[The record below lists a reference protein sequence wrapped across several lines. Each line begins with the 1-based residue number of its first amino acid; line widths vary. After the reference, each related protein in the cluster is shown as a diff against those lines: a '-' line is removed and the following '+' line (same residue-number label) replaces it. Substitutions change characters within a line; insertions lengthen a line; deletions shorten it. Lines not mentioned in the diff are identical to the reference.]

1 MQELGEKY
9 MDRIDFGVPK
19 APILHRK
26 GKLIGCAHCHLAQTE
41 PVGMTDHEY
50 NSFIRN
56 FDGTLCTM
64 EDTYFNEKYMYCPE
78 CGNIAEDLE
87 HEDNTPYFN
96 TKEIRDISNS
106 NKPQIEKNFLIMH
119 KIHNTY
125 QTLLDIYRYYQYTNN
140 EEEARPYRNQIISK
154 LEEDYQNHHY
164 LHTLRLLIEYY
175 RRNGDFDK
183 ALDLIKNEFGKK
195 RYAKFVDDYSY
206 NGYGLYTRNIY
217 IIKEEKKLC
226 KKKISDRIIWKYDK
240 KDKYYVRIKFPIKE
254 RNCRQ

>member
-1 MQELGEKY
+1 MRRDDY
-9 MDRIDFGVPK
+9 FF
-19 APILHRK
+19 APIKCRLEK
-26 GKLIGCAHCHLAQTE
+26 DVGCAHCHLTQKE
-41 PVGMTDHEY
+41 PKGIMRVEY
-50 NSFIRN
+50 YSCCQN
-56 FDGTLCTM
+56 FDDSMYTM

-154 LEEDYQNHHY
+154 LEEEYQNHHY

-195 RYAKFVDDYSY
+195 RYAKIKNKNNFDYI
-206 NGYGLYTRNIY
+206 NDRDVIL
-217 IIKEEKKLC
+217 KEKLLC
-226 KKKISDRIIWKYDK
+226 KKHNSDRIQLKLKVGKTFKEDFKIQLHPY
-240 KDKYYVRIKFPIKE
+240 KDKNNLV
-254 RNCRQ
+254 QW

>member
-41 PVGMTDHEY
+41 PEGMTDHEY

-64 EDTYFNEKYMYCPE
+64 EDTYFNKKYMHCPE

-164 LHTLRLLIEYY
+164 LHTLRLLIEYH

>member
-1 MQELGEKY
+1 MMCELVDPNCGPIKRRYKEKT
-9 MDRIDFGVPK
+9 
-19 APILHRK
+19 
-26 GKLIGCAHCHLAQTE
+26 HCHHCYRVQDALR
-41 PVGMTDHEY
+41 GMDYFEY
-50 NSFIRN
+50 TPCCKNMDDSMY
-56 FDGTLCTM
+56 TM

-164 LHTLRLLIEYY
+164 LHTLRLLIEYH

-195 RYAKFVDDYSY
+195 RYMPFNRNSRSIYAVYVNNVD
-206 NGYGLYTRNIY
+206 
-217 IIKEEKKLC
+217 IIKKEKKLC
-226 KKKISDRIIWKYDK
+226 KKKCSERIILKIKLGKTFKEDF
-240 KDKYYVRIKFPIKE
+240 RIQLRPYKGK
-254 RNCRQ
+254 NNLNDW

>member
-119 KIHNTY
+119 KVHNTY

-140 EEEARPYRNQIISK
+140 EEEAKPYRNQIISK
-154 LEEDYQNHHY
+154 LEEEYQNHHY
-164 LHTLRLLIEYY
+164 LHTLRLLIEYH

-183 ALDLIKNEFGKK
+183 ALNLIKNEFGKK
-195 RYAKFVDDYSY
+195 KYAKKLPYET
-206 NGYGLYTRNIY
+206 GYEDNIK
-217 IIKEEKKLC
+217 IIKQERKLC
-226 KKKISDRIIWKYDK
+226 KKNISDRIVWHIDTNDK
-240 KDKYYVRIKFPIKE
+240 LYKKIIQME
-254 RNCRQ
+254 QNGLLRN

>member
-1 MQELGEKY
+1 MMCELVNPDCGPIKRRYKEKT
-9 MDRIDFGVPK
+9 
-19 APILHRK
+19 
-26 GKLIGCAHCHLAQTE
+26 HCHHCYRVQDALR
-41 PVGMTDHEY
+41 GMDYFEY
-50 NSFIRN
+50 TPCCKNMDDSMY
-56 FDGTLCTM
+56 TM

-140 EEEARPYRNQIISK
+140 EEEARPYRNQSISK

-164 LHTLRLLIEYY
+164 LRTLRLLIEYY

-195 RYAKFVDDYSY
+195 RYMPFNRNSRSIYAVYVNNVD
-206 NGYGLYTRNIY
+206 
-217 IIKEEKKLC
+217 IIKKEKKLC
-226 KKKISDRIIWKYDK
+226 KKKCSERIILKIKLGKTFKEDF
-240 KDKYYVRIKFPIKE
+240 RIQLRPYKGE
-254 RNCRQ
+254 NNLNDW

>member
-1 MQELGEKY
+1 MCELVNPDCGPIKRRYKEKT
-9 MDRIDFGVPK
+9 
-19 APILHRK
+19 
-26 GKLIGCAHCHLAQTE
+26 HCHHCYRVQDALR
-41 PVGMTDHEY
+41 GMDYFEY
-50 NSFIRN
+50 TPCCKNMDDSMY
-56 FDGTLCTM
+56 TM

-96 TKEIRDISNS
+96 TKEIRAISNS

-164 LHTLRLLIEYY
+164 LHTLRLLIEYH

-183 ALDLIKNEFGKK
+183 ALDLIKNEFNKK
-195 RYAKFVDDYSY
+195 RYVICPYDKDFR
-206 NGYGLYTRNIY
+206 RNAY
-217 IIKEEKKLC
+217 IIKQCKKLC
-226 KKKISDRIIWKYDK
+226 KKNVSNRIIWNDEDDDIIYKTKHKHKSLYK
-240 KDKYYVRIKFPIKE
+240 KRE
-254 RNCRQ
+254 

>member
-1 MQELGEKY
+1 MCELVNPNCGPIKRRYKEKT
-9 MDRIDFGVPK
+9 
-19 APILHRK
+19 
-26 GKLIGCAHCHLAQTE
+26 HCHHCYRVQDALR
-41 PVGMTDHEY
+41 GMDYFEY
-50 NSFIRN
+50 TPCCKNMDDSMY
-56 FDGTLCTM
+56 TM

-140 EEEARPYRNQIISK
+140 EEEAKPYRNQIISK
-154 LEEDYQNHHY
+154 LEEEYQNHHY
-164 LHTLRLLIEYY
+164 LHTLRLLIEYH

-183 ALDLIKNEFGKK
+183 ALDLIKNEFCKK
-195 RYAKFVDDYSY
+195 RYVICPYDKDFR
-206 NGYGLYTRNIY
+206 RNAY
-217 IIKEEKKLC
+217 IIKQCKKLC
-226 KKKISDRIIWKYDK
+226 KKNVSNRIIWNDEDDDIIYKTKHKHKSLYK
-240 KDKYYVRIKFPIKE
+240 NE
-254 RNCRQ
+254 NE

>member
-1 MQELGEKY
+1 MKRDDY
-9 MDRIDFGVPK
+9 FF
-19 APILHRK
+19 APIKCRLEK
-26 GKLIGCAHCHLAQTE
+26 DVGCAHCHLTQKE
-41 PVGMTDHEY
+41 PKGIMPVEY
-50 NSFIRN
+50 YSCCQN
-56 FDGTLCTM
+56 FDDSMYTM

-140 EEEARPYRNQIISK
+140 EEKAKPYRNQIISK
-154 LEEDYQNHHY
+154 LEEEYQNHHY
-164 LHTLRLLIEYY
+164 LHTLRLLIEYH

-226 KKKISDRIIWKYDK
+226 KKKISDRIIWKRNK
-240 KDKYYVRIKFPIKE
+240 NDKYYWIKHPLPRKS
-254 RNCRQ
+254 

>member
-1 MQELGEKY
+1 MCELVDPNCGPIKRRYKEKT
-9 MDRIDFGVPK
+9 
-19 APILHRK
+19 
-26 GKLIGCAHCHLAQTE
+26 HCHHCYRVQDALR
-41 PVGMTDHEY
+41 GMDYFEY
-50 NSFIRN
+50 TPCCKNMDDSMY
-56 FDGTLCTM
+56 TM

-96 TKEIRDISNS
+96 TKEIRDIFNS
-106 NKPQIEKNFLIMH
+106 NRPQIEKNFLIMH

-140 EEEARPYRNQIISK
+140 EEEAKPYRNQIISK

-195 RYAKFVDDYSY
+195 RYMPFNRNSRSIYAVYVNNVD
-206 NGYGLYTRNIY
+206 
-217 IIKEEKKLC
+217 IIKKEKKLC
-226 KKKISDRIIWKYDK
+226 KKKCSERIILK
-240 KDKYYVRIKFPIKE
+240 IKLGKTFKE
-254 RNCRQ
+254 DFIIQLRPYKGKNNLNDW

>member
-1 MQELGEKY
+1 MKRDDY
-9 MDRIDFGVPK
+9 FF
-19 APILHRK
+19 APIKCRLEK
-26 GKLIGCAHCHLAQTE
+26 DVGCAHCHLTQKE
-41 PVGMTDHEY
+41 PKGIMPVEY
-50 NSFIRN
+50 YSCCQN
-56 FDGTLCTM
+56 FDDSMYTM

-164 LHTLRLLIEYY
+164 LHTLRLLIEYH

-195 RYAKFVDDYSY
+195 KYAKKLPYET
-206 NGYGLYTRNIY
+206 GYEDNMD
-217 IIKEEKKLC
+217 IIKQEKKLC
-226 KKKISDRIIWKYDK
+226 KKKVSDRIIWHIDTNDK
-240 KDKYYVRIKFPIKE
+240 LYKKIIQME
-254 RNCRQ
+254 QNGLLRN

>member
-1 MQELGEKY
+1 MRKLNTIMSELINPNGGPIKYRNGE
-9 MDRIDFGVPK
+9 MTF
-19 APILHRK
+19 
-26 GKLIGCAHCHLAQTE
+26 CCHCHLTQKTLH
-41 PVGMTDHEY
+41 GMEY
-50 NSFIRN
+50 FHHSACCQN
-56 FDGTLCTM
+56 FDDSMCAM
-64 EDTYFNEKYMYCPE
+64 EDTYFNEKCMYCPE

-164 LHTLRLLIEYY
+164 LHTLRLLIEYH

-195 RYAKFVDDYSY
+195 RYIICPY
-206 NGYGLYTRNIY
+206 NKNFRRNAY
-217 IIKEEKKLC
+217 IIKQCKKLC
-226 KKKISDRIIWKYDK
+226 KKRISDRVIWKLED
-240 KDKYYVRIKFPIKE
+240 DKYLYKFHKGIERIHKKYGE
-254 RNCRQ
+254 

>member
-26 GKLIGCAHCHLAQTE
+26 GRLIGCAHCHLAQTE

-50 NSFIRN
+50 NSFVRN

-64 EDTYFNEKYMYCPE
+64 EDTYFKEKYMYCPE